1 MPHVTVKL
9 WPGETDEAKQ
19 RLSDAIV
26 DSAVRILGCS
36 KASLSVA
43 FTDVSPADWMDEVY
57 EPDIARR
64 SDSLT
69 KRPGYGPA
77 AAR

>member
-9 WPGETDEAKQ
+9 WPGETDEAEQ

-26 DSAVRILGCS
+26 DSTVRILGCS

-43 FTDVSPADWMDEVY
+43 FIDVSPADWMDEVY
-57 EPDIARR
+57 GPDIAHRTA
-64 SDSLT
+64 SLT

>member
-1 MPHVTVKL
+1 VPHVTVKL

-26 DSAVRILGCS
+26 DSAVRILGCNE
-36 KASLSVA
+36 ASLSVA
-43 FTDVSPADWMDEVY
+43 FIDVSPADWMDEVY

-64 SDSLT
+64 AANLT